1 MKKPREE
8 EMKMTLS
15 LLREYRKYLK
25 LKVSYRRKKRIL
37 MTLKKLLVTLL
48 KAKKPTLKG

>member
-25 LKVSYRRKKRIL
+25 LKASYRRKKRIL
-37 MTLKKLLVTLL
+37 MALRTLL
-48 KAKKPTLKG
+48 ITLIKAKINRL